1 MHKAVVY
8 GGLEGHIANVH
19 QFILADSHEM
29 DAREEVAVLGGEVL
43 QTDTDLHSSLQEGVD
58 CQLEIDVDDLWTLL
72 GGISWRLDASEFQC
86 NQITLCKV
94 VL

>member
-1 MHKAVVY
+1 
-8 GGLEGHIANVH
+8 
-19 QFILADSHEM
+19 M

-43 QTDTDLHSSLQEGVD
+43 QIDTDLLSSLQEGVD

-86 NQITLCKV
+86 HQITLCKV

>member
-1 MHKAVVY
+1 
-8 GGLEGHIANVH
+8 
-19 QFILADSHEM
+19 M

-43 QTDTDLHSSLQEGVD
+43 QIDTDLLSSLQEGVD

-72 GGISWRLDASEFQC
+72 GDISWRLDASEFQC